1 MVQVTSVVEKQ
12 ELYRTSQTIQLVQ
25 ASDIS
30 ATWWSNLTLLY
41 RPLIGP
47 EALQFYFI
55 LQSVVLNRT
64 EVSLTELRQW
74 MNCSNSV
81 LHMVRIRLEQYNL
94 LRTFQNKEAEICKL
108 QLCAPLTSQQF
119 LEHAVFARALFN
131 KIGKEQFANLVELI
145 QPPKVEDDLQEISQ
159 VLSTKTLEESWT
171 SDAEK
176 MLQSLSPRWDNPQD
190 YDFDWKTFLDNAE
203 RLFPV
208 RLRTPENLN
217 RIAYLANVYGV
228 SAADMRVKLSRSLRD
243 GRTWI
248 DFDHLTS
255 QLATTT
261 KVETPKQADPND
273 YAQKPVHFLQARQ
286 SGNAKVLPS
295 ERKMIDELIRQY
307 EFSNELINTI
317 LDYAMESNQG
327 QLIVPAVYTIANNVA
342 RNNIKTRNEA
352 LEFFS
357 RSPKKATK
365 RKYSSSRNTIPES
378 ITLPKWYEVKES
390 EKGTDEDVAKIL
402 ALQEELLKGGSGHGT
417 D

>member
-1 MVQVTSVVEKQ
+1 MAKVTSIVENQ
-12 ELYRTSQTIQLVQ
+12 ELYRTSQTIKLVQ
-25 ASDIS
+25 APNIS
-30 ATWWSNLTLLY
+30 CTWWSDLTLLY

-47 EALQFYFI
+47 EALQFYFV
-55 LQSVVLNRT
+55 LQSVALHRN
-64 EVSLTELRQW
+64 EVSLSELRQW

-94 LRTFQNKEAEICKL
+94 LRTFQNKQSQICKL
-108 QLCAPLTSQQF
+108 QLCAPLTSEQF
-119 LEHAVFARALFN
+119 LAHSIFARALFN
-131 KIGKEQFANLVELI
+131 KIGQEQFGNLMELI
-145 QPPKVEDDLQEISQ
+145 QPEQQEEELLEISQ
-159 VLSTKTLEESWT
+159 VFSAKTLEESWT

-190 YDFDWKTFLDNAE
+190 YDFDWKTFLENAD
-203 RLFPV
+203 RFFPV

-228 SAADMRVKLSRSLRD
+228 SAEDMRVKLSRSTRD
-243 GRTWI
+243 ERTWI
-248 DFDHLTS
+248 DFDHLTN

-261 KVETPKQADPND
+261 KIETPKHADPND
-273 YAQKPVHFLQARQ
+273 YSQKPVKFLQARQ
-286 SGNAKVLPS
+286 TGNAKVLPS
-295 ERKMIDELIRQY
+295 ERKMIDDLTRQY

-317 LDYAMESNQG
+317 LDYAMESNNG
-327 QLIVPAVYTIANNVA
+327 QLIVPIVNTIANNVA

-357 RSPKKATK
+357 RTPKKATK
-365 RKYSSSRNTIPES
+365 RQYSSRNTIPES

-390 EKGTDEDVAKIL
+390 EKGSDEDVAKIL
-402 ALQEELLKGGSGHGT
+402 ALQEELLKGGSGNGT